1 MKIVHVV
8 SEMYPYIKTGG
19 LADMVGSLARVLA
32 DRGHEVSVFLPGY
45 RSVLEHPEVA
55 PHLRRTHRLRIEM
68 GDMFMSGDVREF
80 SPAPNLRVFLICRE
94 EFFDRKL
101 PYGNGERD
109 YEDNHHRFIF
119 FCKGVVE
126 VLRLAQIEAD
136 VVHSHDWPAGLLPLL
151 LRAEEERRRFTLAI
165 RTIHT
170 IHNLAFQGLFPLR
183 SFYRTNLPEDL
194 AGIDGVEFYGQGNM
208 MKAGILFADRVTTV
222 SPRYAQEIQTA
233 EFGCGLE
240 GVVQLRTDDLTGMLN
255 GIDTRVWN
263 PATDPLLPGNYS
275 AADLGGKKLCRA
287 ELLKAHGFDPQFK
300 GAVFGVVARLT
311 EQKGI
316 HLLLDNEAFW
326 QRENVKLIVRGEGDR
341 TLEARLRELT
351 ETLPQ
356 KVAFSTGVDERA
368 SHLITAGAD
377 FFLMPSLFEPCG
389 LNQMYAQAYGTVP
402 VVAQVGGLMDT
413 VLDVDA
419 DPARGTGIMTLPTA
433 AGVLAGLER
442 SLKLFADRKAMRRIQ
457 ATGMAADFSW
467 ARAAKTYESYY
478 DEQV

>member
-1 MKIVHVV
+1 
-8 SEMYPYIKTGG
+8 
-19 LADMVGSLARVLA
+19 
-32 DRGHEVSVFLPGY
+32 
-45 RSVLEHPEVA
+45 
-55 PHLRRTHRLRIEM
+55 
-68 GDMFMSGDVREF
+68 
-80 SPAPNLRVFLICRE
+80 
-94 EFFDRKL
+94 
-101 PYGNGERD
+101 
-109 YEDNHHRFIF
+109 
-119 FCKGVVE
+119 
-126 VLRLAQIEAD
+126 
-136 VVHSHDWPAGLLPLL
+136 
-151 LRAEEERRRFTLAI
+151 
-165 RTIHT
+165 
-170 IHNLAFQGLFPLR
+170 
-183 SFYRTNLPEDL
+183 
-194 AGIDGVEFYGQGNM
+194 
-208 MKAGILFADRVTTV
+208 
-222 SPRYAQEIQTA
+222 
-233 EFGCGLE
+233 
-240 GVVQLRTDDLTGMLN
+240 
-255 GIDTRVWN
+255 
-263 PATDPLLPGNYS
+263 
-275 AADLGGKKLCRA
+275 
-287 ELLKAHGFDPQFK
+287 
-300 GAVFGVVARLT
+300 
-311 EQKGI
+311 
-316 HLLLDNEAFW
+316 
-326 QRENVKLIVRGEGDR
+326 VRGEGDR